1 MIRVRDLVFQYGE
14 RGFRLRVPALDVGD
28 GEKVAVIGPSGAGK
42 TTLIHLI
49 AGIRTPLAGSIHAGD
64 FEISRAGERERR
76 AFRAARIGLVFQ
88 EFELLDYL
96 DVRDNILLPYRVCP
110 ALRLSREATARAES
124 LAAAM
129 HIQDKL
135 RRYPRTLSQ
144 GERQRVAIARALVTE
159 PRWLLADEPTGNLD
173 PTTAREILDLLLR
186 TTGERGATLVM
197 VTHNH
202 ALLERFGRVLDLAAC
217 AETRV

>member
-1 MIRVRDLVFQYGE
+1 MIQVRDLQFEYGP
-14 RGFRLRVPALDVGD
+14 RGFRLHVPDLSVAPGEAVAL
-28 GEKVAVIGPSGAGK
+28 IGPSGAGK
-42 TTLIHLI
+42 TTLIHLV
-49 AGIRTPLAGSIHAGD
+49 AGIRTPLRGSIRTGD
-64 FEISRAGERERR
+64 FDVAQASEHDRR

-88 EFELLDYL
+88 EFELIEYL
-96 DVRDNILLPYRVCP
+96 DVRDNILLPYRVAP
-110 ALRLSREATARAES
+110 SLRMTRAAVERADALATAV
-124 LAAAM
+124 

-173 PTTAREILDLLLR
+173 PKTTHEILDLLLR
-186 TTGERGATLVM
+186 QARERGATTIM

-202 ALLERFGRVLDLAAC
+202 AVLDRFDRVIDIAAF
-217 AETRV
+217 AGAKP